1 MFICV
6 VARSINLLFLQ
17 VFVLKAQY
25 LSGNIVVDKNEL
37 DDYVWVTKDEMKD
50 YVSDEYYKKV
60 LPVLID

>member
-1 MFICV
+1 M